1 MNLTENIISN
11 FESKI
16 DSFSGQYVQDLKKS
30 ALEVF
35 KTKGFPTIK
44 NEDWKYTSLKSIIKI
59 DYKLDTDINSVSKE
73 LVEQY
78 ATKVDSLKVVLV
90 NGIFNEE
97 LSDVVSNDELE
108 IASLKDKLNNSPE
121 QVETFLGKI
130 APSDNEMVA
139 LNNLSFNDGLFLKV
153 KKNKIV
159 EKTIQL
165 LSFVTEEESF
175 SRNRNLIVAEANSQ
189 VKIIEKQI
197 SLNDSKTFANNL
209 TEISVGE
216 NSNYYHYRI
225 QNDNDSASLVDNTY
239 VDQKR
244 YSNTYIDTFSFGGN
258 ITRNNLSIALSEEN
272 AVANFNGI
280 TLLTKNEQ
288 VDNHTYVDHLVPN
301 CDSHELF
308 KGIYDGS
315 SKGVFRG
322 KIFIHKD
329 AQNTN
334 GNQQN
339 SNLVLSEKAQIN
351 AKPQLEIYAD
361 DVKASHGCTIGQLD
375 EEALFFLRSRG
386 IPLKEAKALMMFAF
400 ASEALENVKIEEL
413 KEEINKIIAAKLEV
427 DLEFSE

>member
-225 QNDNDSASLVDNTY
+225 QNDNDSASL
-239 VDQKR
+239 
-244 YSNTYIDTFSFGGN
+244 
-258 ITRNNLSIALSEEN
+258 SEEN